1 MEMSIFITNLGK
13 YNEGYLVGKWV
24 RLPVPSDKL
33 NAVLEEIGINE
44 EYEEYFITD
53 FESSFVGMGAAVGE
67 YTSVAALNELAETID
82 GLSAA
87 EEEKLGALLESELC
101 RDTQEIAALI
111 EQLDSFD
118 LITGVDDDEALGY
131 YYAEECGGLDIPE
144 NLKNYFDYAAY
155 GRDIRLESNIIYTTY
170 GCLIDNR

>member
-131 YYAEECGGLDIPE
+131 YSE